1 MNLLTVEKLHKS
13 FGNRVLFDEITF
25 GINKGDKIGI
35 IGVNGTGKS
44 TLLKIVAGVEHGDS
58 GKIVTMNGLK
68 IGYLPQTPSFYT
80 KGTVL
85 QQIFESDDKIMK
97 LVKEYEAALAKNIEN
112 PSDTYWQKQT
122 ALLTEHWSAYL
133 LPADRTDPKKAT
145 TIFNPLST
153 SSLLEH

>member
-112 PSDTYWQKQT
+112 PSDTYWQNR
-122 ALLTEHWSAYL
+122 LHC
-133 LPADRTDPKKAT
+133 
-145 TIFNPLST
+145 
-153 SSLLEH
+153 